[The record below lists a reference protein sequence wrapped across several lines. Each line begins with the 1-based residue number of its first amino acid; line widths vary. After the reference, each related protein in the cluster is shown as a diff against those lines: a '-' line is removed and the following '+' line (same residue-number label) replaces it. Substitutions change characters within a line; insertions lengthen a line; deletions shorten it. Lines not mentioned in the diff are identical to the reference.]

1 MLRSLILKCRR
12 VKHLKISNNRWLF
25 IKQDQCNN
33 VTIKMSQYKVH
44 QCTNCILSTGK
55 WIFGPELCLVWTTLD
70 VLCCTASILS
80 LCVISV
86 DRYVGVSRPLS
97 YSRIISKRRVY
108 CLIATTWIL
117 SLAIRWVSSI
127 GLRGGFLRYIVPC
140 FGIHQTHFIS
150 TVS

>member
-1 MLRSLILKCRR
+1 MYVSYERKFLK
-12 VKHLKISNNRWLF
+12 
-25 IKQDQCNN
+25 
-33 VTIKMSQYKVH
+33 Y
-44 QCTNCILSTGK
+44 TNCTLSTGK

-117 SLAIRWVSSI
+117 SLAIRCGSATSVN
-127 GLRGGFLRYIVPC
+127 C
-140 FGIHQTHFIS
+140 FAKCH
-150 TVS
+150 